1 MDANVGG
8 VLVTFE
14 LIKDTI
20 QLTLIVAFLYF
31 ALGVY
36 LGWKQ
41 PAWSAF
47 AEKRRFA
54 ILVTLVLIV
63 LAIKV
68 SEDAVNRES
77 GPFDVLV
84 LQFIHANVP
93 PTLSGIFRAA
103 TITASASVL
112 SPLVI
117 IMVVALL
124 YAKRRF
130 EALLL
135 AASVISAGIIVYVLK
150 AVVGLPRPDLWD
162 TEWYWGSSFPSGHT
176 LVVAA
181 LATATVIGV
190 SRIWPG
196 LRNFAML
203 IAFLWVFSVGLSRLV
218 LGVHWPTDV
227 LAAICIGMFLP
238 LAIGIAL
245 ESWRA

>member
-1 MDANVGG
+1 
-8 VLVTFE
+8 VTFE
-14 LIKDTI
+14 LIKDSVK
-20 QLTLIVAFLYF
+20 LALIVAFLYF
-31 ALGVY
+31 ALSVY

-54 ILVTLVLIV
+54 ILLTLVLAV
-63 LAIKV
+63 VGIKV

-93 PTLSGIFRAA
+93 PALSEIFEAA
-103 TITASASVL
+103 TISGSARVL
-112 SPLVI
+112 LPLLI
-117 IMVVALL
+117 ILVAALL
-124 YAKRRF
+124 RAKRRL

-135 AASVISAGIIVYVLK
+135 TASVVSSAIVVYALK
-150 AVVGLPRPDLWD
+150 ALVGRARPRLWD

-181 LATATVIGV
+181 LATATVI
-190 SRIWPG
+190 SANRIWPG
-196 LRNFAML
+196 SRKFAML
-203 IAFLWVFSVGLSRLV
+203 IAIVWVFAVGISRLV

-227 LAAICIGMFLP
+227 LAAVCIGMFLP

-245 ESWRA
+245 ESWHA

>member
-1 MDANVGG
+1 MA
-8 VLVTFE
+8 FE
-14 LIKDTI
+14 LIKDI
-20 QLTLIVAFLYF
+20 AKLALIVAFFHFSLT
-31 ALGVY
+31 VY

-54 ILVTLVLIV
+54 MLLALVLAV
-63 LAIKV
+63 VGIKIG
-68 SEDAVNRES
+68 EDAVNQES

-93 PTLSGIFRAA
+93 PALDGIFAAA
-103 TITASASVL
+103 TVTGSATVL
-112 SPLVI
+112 LPLLLI
-117 IMVVALL
+117 IGVAFVA
-124 YAKRRF
+124 AKRRF

-135 AASVISAGIIVYVLK
+135 TISVVVSAFIVYAVK
-150 AVVGLPRPDLWD
+150 AAVGRARPDLWD

-181 LATATVIGV
+181 FATAMVICLN
-190 SRIWPG
+190 RIWPG
-196 LRNFAML
+196 SRKFSMVVAFVWIFAV
-203 IAFLWVFSVGLSRLV
+203 AASRLV

-227 LAAICIGMFLP
+227 LVSICIGMFLP

-245 ESWRA
+245 ESRHA

>member
-1 MDANVGG
+1 MA
-8 VLVTFE
+8 FE
-14 LIKDTI
+14 LIKDI
-20 QLTLIVAFLYF
+20 AKLALIVAFFHFSLT
-31 ALGVY
+31 VY

-54 ILVTLVLIV
+54 MLLALVLAV
-63 LAIKV
+63 VGIKIG
-68 SEDAVNRES
+68 EDAVNQES

-93 PTLSGIFRAA
+93 PALDGIFAAA
-103 TITASASVL
+103 TVTGSATVL
-112 SPLVI
+112 LPLLLI
-117 IMVVALL
+117 IGVAFAA
-124 YAKRRF
+124 AKRRF

-135 AASVISAGIIVYVLK
+135 TISVAVSAFIVYAVK
-150 AVVGLPRPDLWD
+150 AAVGRARPDLWD

-181 LATATVIGV
+181 FATAMVICLN
-190 SRIWPG
+190 RIWPG
-196 LRNFAML
+196 SRKFSMVVAFVWIFAV
-203 IAFLWVFSVGLSRLV
+203 AASRLV

-227 LAAICIGMFLP
+227 LVSICIGMFLP

-245 ESWRA
+245 ESRHA

>member
-1 MDANVGG
+1 MA
-8 VLVTFE
+8 FE
-14 LIKDTI
+14 LIKDI
-20 QLTLIVAFLYF
+20 AKLALIVAFFHFSLT
-31 ALGVY
+31 VY

-54 ILVTLVLIV
+54 MLLALVLAV
-63 LAIKV
+63 VGIKIG
-68 SEDAVNRES
+68 EDAVNQES

-93 PTLSGIFRAA
+93 PALDRIFAAA
-103 TITASASVL
+103 TVTGSATVL
-112 SPLVI
+112 LPLLLI
-117 IMVVALL
+117 IGVAFVA
-124 YAKRRF
+124 AKRRF

-135 AASVISAGIIVYVLK
+135 TISVVVSAFIVYAVK
-150 AVVGLPRPDLWD
+150 AAVGRARPDLWD

-181 LATATVIGV
+181 FATAMVICLN
-190 SRIWPG
+190 RIWPES
-196 LRNFAML
+196 RKFSMVVAFVWIFAV
-203 IAFLWVFSVGLSRLV
+203 AASRLV

-227 LAAICIGMFLP
+227 LVSICIGMFLP

-245 ESWRA
+245 ESRHA

>member
-1 MDANVGG
+1 MA
-8 VLVTFE
+8 FE
-14 LIKDTI
+14 LIKDI
-20 QLTLIVAFLYF
+20 AKLALIVAFFHFSLT
-31 ALGVY
+31 VY

-54 ILVTLVLIV
+54 MLLALVLAV
-63 LAIKV
+63 VGIKIG
-68 SEDAVNRES
+68 EDAVNQES

-93 PTLSGIFRAA
+93 PELDGIFAAA
-103 TITASASVL
+103 TVTGSATVL
-112 SPLVI
+112 LPLLLI
-117 IMVVALL
+117 IGVAFAA
-124 YAKRRF
+124 AKRRF

-135 AASVISAGIIVYVLK
+135 TISVVGSAFIVYAVK
-150 AVVGLPRPDLWD
+150 AAVGRARPDLWD

-181 LATATVIGV
+181 FATAMVICLN
-190 SRIWPG
+190 RIWPG
-196 LRNFAML
+196 SRKFSMVVAFVWIFAV
-203 IAFLWVFSVGLSRLV
+203 AASRLV

-227 LAAICIGMFLP
+227 LVSICIGMFLP

-245 ESWRA
+245 ESRHA

>member
-1 MDANVGG
+1 M
-8 VLVTFE
+8 TFE
-14 LIKDTI
+14 LINDIVK
-20 QLTLIVAFLYF
+20 LALIVAFLYF

-36 LGWKQ
+36 LDWKQ

-54 ILVTLVLIV
+54 ILLALVMAV
-63 LAIKV
+63 VGIKV

-84 LQFIHANVP
+84 LQFIHTNVP
-93 PTLSGIFRAA
+93 PALTGIFEAA
-103 TITASASVL
+103 TITGSASVL
-112 SPLVI
+112 APLVT

-124 YAKRRF
+124 CAKRRF
-130 EALLL
+130 EARLLT
-135 AASVISAGIIVYVLK
+135 ASVVSGGIIVYVLK
-150 AVVGLPRPDLWD
+150 AVVGRDRPRLWD

-181 LATATVIGV
+181 LATATVIAV

-196 LRNFAML
+196 SRKFAML
-203 IAFLWVFSVGLSRLV
+203 IAFVWVFSVGISRLV

-227 LAAICIGMFLP
+227 LAAVCIGMFLP

-245 ESWRA
+245 ESWHA

>member
-1 MDANVGG
+1 MA
-8 VLVTFE
+8 FE
-14 LIKDTI
+14 LIKDI
-20 QLTLIVAFLYF
+20 AKLALIVAFFHFSLT
-31 ALGVY
+31 VY

-54 ILVTLVLIV
+54 MLLALVLAV
-63 LAIKV
+63 VGIKIG
-68 SEDAVNRES
+68 EDAVNQES

-93 PTLSGIFRAA
+93 PALDGIFAAA
-103 TITASASVL
+103 TVTGSATVL
-112 SPLVI
+112 LPLLLI
-117 IMVVALL
+117 IGVAFAA
-124 YAKRRF
+124 AKRRF

-135 AASVISAGIIVYVLK
+135 TISVVGSAFIVYAVK
-150 AVVGLPRPDLWD
+150 AAVGRARPDLWD

-181 LATATVIGV
+181 FATAMVICLN
-190 SRIWPG
+190 RIWPG
-196 LRNFAML
+196 SRKFSMVVAFVWIFAV
-203 IAFLWVFSVGLSRLV
+203 AASRLV

-227 LAAICIGMFLP
+227 LVSICIGMFLP

-245 ESWRA
+245 ESRHA

>member
-1 MDANVGG
+1 
-8 VLVTFE
+8 VTFE
-14 LIKDTI
+14 LIKDVVK
-20 QLTLIVAFLYF
+20 LTLIVAFLYF
-31 ALGVY
+31 ALSVY
-36 LGWKQ
+36 LGSTQSAW
-41 PAWSAF
+41 PAF
-47 AEKRRFA
+47 VEKRRFA
-54 ILVTLVLIV
+54 ILLTLVLAV
-63 LAIKV
+63 VGIKV

-77 GPFDVLV
+77 DPFDVPV

-93 PTLSGIFRAA
+93 PALTGIFEAI
-103 TITASASVL
+103 TISGSARVL

-117 IMVVALL
+117 IMVAALL
-124 YAKRRF
+124 RARRRL

-135 AASVISAGIIVYVLK
+135 TASVVSGAIAVYVLK
-150 AVVGLPRPDLWD
+150 TLVDRARPRLWD

-181 LATATVIGV
+181 LATAMVI
-190 SRIWPG
+190 SANRIWPG
-196 LRNFAML
+196 SRKLAVLVAVVWIFA
-203 IAFLWVFSVGLSRLV
+203 VGISRLV

>member
-1 MDANVGG
+1 MAFD
-8 VLVTFE
+8 
-14 LIKDTI
+14 LIKDI
-20 QLTLIVAFLYF
+20 AKLALIVAFFHFSLT
-31 ALGVY
+31 VY

-54 ILVTLVLIV
+54 MLLALVLAV
-63 LAIKV
+63 VGIKIG
-68 SEDAVNRES
+68 EDAVNQES

-93 PTLSGIFRAA
+93 PALDGIFAAA
-103 TITASASVL
+103 TVTGSATVL
-112 SPLVI
+112 LPLLLI
-117 IMVVALL
+117 IGVAFAA
-124 YAKRRF
+124 AKRRF

-135 AASVISAGIIVYVLK
+135 TISVVGSAFIVYAVK
-150 AVVGLPRPDLWD
+150 AAVGRARPDLWD

-181 LATATVIGV
+181 FATAMVICLN
-190 SRIWPG
+190 RIWPG
-196 LRNFAML
+196 SRKFSMVVAFVWIFAV
-203 IAFLWVFSVGLSRLV
+203 AASRLV

-227 LAAICIGMFLP
+227 LVSICIGMFLP

-245 ESWRA
+245 ESRHA